1 MATLECVGIDT
12 SLYASQTAV
21 QSDPQN
27 SDDNRL
33 PDDRPSNDCDEDH
46 ESIADLGNSVDIT
59 PHDCDPLYFFY
70 ECETTGGSYYRDHI
84 IEVAA
89 SVLVPDGLDIT
100 ITQFSS
106 LCHTSRH
113 IARKGN

>member
-1 MATLECVGIDT
+1 MWELTPHYT
-12 SLYASQTAV
+12 SVKL
-21 QSDPQN
+21 QSSPILRIPMLTGYLMTD
-27 SDDNRL
+27 L
-33 PDDRPSNDCDEDH
+33 PH

-59 PHDCDPLYFFY
+59 PDDCDPLYFFY
-70 ECETTGGSYYRDHI
+70 DCETTGGSYYRDHI